1 MSTFSIH
8 TQPALEPITLNEAKA
23 HLHVTYTDEDALI
36 AAIITAARQY
46 VEEHTWRAILT
57 QTWNLFL
64 DQMPGT
70 CNFHLMYPSLALSG
84 GAIIKLPKGQL
95 QTVDFYKYYDT
106 SDVEQTLTPN
116 TDYRVDTYSEP
127 ARIQQITTPSVYDKI
142 NAINIR
148 FTCGWALT
156 LGSATVATSVA
167 IATGT
172 ITYAAHGLVKGDP
185 IQLSA
190 LGSITGVSI
199 NTTYFVADYTSSTF
213 TIASTVCGSTI
224 IFGGTNDTPP
234 TFKKVTTPLVPAPL
248 KQAMLLQ
255 IGHLFAHRE
264 DVVVGTIATVLDNSS
279 KYLMSPYRLFRF
291 NP

>member
-167 IATGT
+167 ITTGT

-224 IFGGTNDTPP
+224 IFSGSNATPP
-234 TFKKVTTPLVPAPL
+234 TFKKVTTPLVPETI
-248 KQAMLLQ
+248 KSAMRLY
-255 IGHLFAHRE
+255 IGHLWLHRE
-264 DVVVGTIATVLDNSS
+264 EFVIGASVAPLGTTKALLSA
-279 KYLMSPYRLFRF
+279 YRLFRF